1 MSRLCFRTLAHTRGA
16 YPAKTF
22 TRVSIVG
29 LISSPDNGP
38 PSLPFWPIR
47 DRHAPLSFV
56 YARPTG
62 VLRIRAI
69 RRVSG
74 KGTPKEDRWT
84 RSLPIRDAIST
95 RGWSVEFLFRPGRGT
110 GYSALSTRYPTD
122 LGFRENF
129 ATHGG
134 EPGCWRIDPSS
145 YPAGLNY
152 FFKEIS
158 SRYFGENRSTIGRRR
173 RTATTRPRLHRHF
186 FSFPLQLFCR
196 RG

>member
-1 MSRLCFRTLAHTRGA
+1 MGRHLCRSGRYATDTHRSRSFTLDRPACCA
-16 YPAKTF
+16 SEQFAEFPAKE
-22 TRVSIVG
+22 
-29 LISSPDNGP
+29 
-38 PSLPFWPIR
+38 
-47 DRHAPLSFV
+47 H
-56 YARPTG
+56 
-62 VLRIRAI
+62 
-69 RRVSG
+69 RREQ
-74 KGTPKEDRWT
+74 EDRWT

-95 RGWSVEFLFRPGRGT
+95 RGWSVEFLFRPGRET

-152 FFKEIS
+152 FFKKIS

-173 RTATTRPRLHRHF
+173 RTATTRPRLHGHF